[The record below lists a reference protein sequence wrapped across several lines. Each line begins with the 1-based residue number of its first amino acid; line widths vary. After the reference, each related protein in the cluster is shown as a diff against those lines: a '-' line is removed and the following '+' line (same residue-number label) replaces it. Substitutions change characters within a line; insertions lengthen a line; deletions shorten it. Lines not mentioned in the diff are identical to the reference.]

1 MNLIKCELGHIYDAE
16 KFRSCPHCYH
26 TNMTVE
32 DEEDAMGE
40 FQAEQDTQQASE
52 ADQQRF
58 YVLHR
63 RRTMGMLVCVAGQM
77 AGEAFV
83 LKEGENVI
91 GRGANMDVALIYEDT
106 ISRQQHAMLVW
117 DARQQ
122 AFMLQYDES
131 RQDVWI
137 NENSVPSGSVV
148 ADRDVLRLGTC
159 ELILVEA
166 GDIWNNRE

>member
-1 MNLIKCELGHIYDAE
+1 
-16 KFRSCPHCYH
+16 
-26 TNMTVE
+26 
-32 DEEDAMGE
+32 
-40 FQAEQDTQQASE
+40 
-52 ADQQRF
+52 
-58 YVLHR
+58 
-63 RRTMGMLVCVAGQM
+63 MGMLVCVAGQM

-91 GRGANMDVALIYEDT
+91 GRGANMDVALTYEDT
-106 ISRQQHAMLVW
+106 ISRQRHAVLVW

-122 AFMLQYDES
+122 AFVLQYDES

-148 ADRDVLRLGTC
+148 SDRDVLRLGTC